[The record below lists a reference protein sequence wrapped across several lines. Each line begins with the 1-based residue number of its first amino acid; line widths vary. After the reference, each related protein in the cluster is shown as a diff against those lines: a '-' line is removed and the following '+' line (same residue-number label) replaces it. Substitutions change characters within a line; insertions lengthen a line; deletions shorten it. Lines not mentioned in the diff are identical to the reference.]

1 MPQKSS
7 GATTEWLAFPA
18 RSKQAQHG
26 NFRGAAPAASGNK
39 GACGG
44 HDNTTPVPQ
53 QGKGQWLIA
62 LELVPT
68 AAQRLPAQVS
78 AANRKSNGNKAPNSA
93 GSVDQVKQRAQ
104 RRLRRALDFKVRQ
117 LARDRSRK
125 AAQRQ
130 SDSHFLHGNR
140 PRARQFSWS
149 LERRLRRA
157 GNKGTCGEWL
167 IRPTCPLKTG
177 LKSRLL

>member
-1 MPQKSS
+1 MTRISC
-7 GATTEWLAFPA
+7 TETGPE
-18 RSKQAQHG
+18 HG

-44 HDNTTPVPQ
+44 HDNTTLVSQ
-53 QGKGQWLIA
+53 QGKGQWRLIA

-78 AANRKSNGNKAPNSA
+78 AANRKSNGNKVATTKPQTAQEAWIRSNSA
-93 GSVDQVKQRAQ
+93 HSGACGELLISKCASWHGIAAEKQRSD
-104 RRLRRALDFKVRQ
+104 RATRIY
-117 LARDRSRK
+117 
-125 AAQRQ
+125 
-130 SDSHFLHGNR
+130 FLHGNR

-177 LKSRLL
+177 LKSRLLQS

>member
-1 MPQKSS
+1 MTRISC
-7 GATTEWLAFPA
+7 TETGPE
-18 RSKQAQHG
+18 HG

-44 HDNTTPVPQ
+44 HDNTTLVSQ
-53 QGKGQWLIA
+53 QGKGQWRLIA

-130 SDSHFLHGNR
+130 SDSAAF
-140 PRARQFSWS
+140 PARKQAQSTAIFVEPGAAPAAS
-149 LERRLRRA
+149 
-157 GNKGTCGEWL
+157 GEQ
-167 IRPTCPLKTG
+167 RHMRGVAHQAHVPPKTG
-177 LKSRLL
+177 LKSRLLSS